1 MLCIDNVD
9 IKNKKILIRVDF
21 NVPII
26 DGNIIDVSR
35 IEASVPTINYALN
48 QNAAI
53 ILISHLGDPVDNLNT
68 SVLQPIQ
75 DLSLKIVVP
84 ILEKFLNKPVKFIS
98 DWFDK
103 NQIDI
108 NLGQVVLCENIRLI
122 TAEKQNNPEFAK
134 KLAEFADVVIMDAF
148 ATAHRLHASTYGIL
162 NYARV
167 AAAGFLLYKEVNV
180 LHQALLN
187 PVRPLVAV
195 VGGAKLSTKLKVL
208 KSLSEIADYLIVG
221 GAIANTCLLAK
232 GYNIGASLC
241 DNNLLDL
248 AQSLDRIVLPEDA
261 VALNANG
268 VIEQKDIQL
277 IDELDCI
284 LDIGEK
290 TIKKYQTIINQ
301 ANTVL
306 WNGPMG
312 KIEDPRFANGT
323 QWIANAILENK
334 GLSIVGGGDT
344 LGIIKQ
350 FKLDGFSCVSTG
362 GGAFLEFIENHTL
375 PMIELLNKFG

>member
-35 IEASVPTINYALN
+35 IEASIPTINYALN

-53 ILISHLGDPVDNLNT
+53 ILMSHLGDPVDNLNT
-68 SVLQPIQ
+68 SVLQPVQ
-75 DLSLKIVVP
+75 DLSLKIVMP
-84 ILEKFLNKPVKFIS
+84 ILEKILNKPVKFIS

-103 NQIDI
+103 NQIDV
-108 NLGQVVLCENIRLI
+108 NSGQVVLCENIRLI
-122 TAEKQNNPEFAK
+122 GAEKQNNPEFAK
-134 KLAEFADVVIMDAF
+134 KLAGFADIIVMDAF

-162 NYARV
+162 NYAKSAV
-167 AAAGFLLYKEVNV
+167 AGFLLYKEVNI
-180 LHQALLN
+180 LRQALLN
-187 PVRPLVAV
+187 PVRPLVAI
-195 VGGAKLSTKLKVL
+195 VGGAKISTKLKVL
-208 KSLSEIADYLIVG
+208 KSLSKIVDYLIVG

-241 DNNLLDL
+241 DNNWLDVVQL
-248 AQSLDRIVLPEDA
+248 WDRIILPEDA
-261 VALNANG
+261 VVLNADG
-268 VIEQKDIQL
+268 LVEQKDLKL
-277 IDELDCI
+277 IGKSDCI
-284 LDIGEK
+284 LDVGEK

-312 KIEDPRFANGT
+312 KIEDSRFANGT
-323 QWIANAILENK
+323 KSLAIAISKNK

-344 LGIIKQ
+344 LGIVKQ
-350 FKLDGFSCVSTG
+350 FKLDGFSYVSTG

-375 PMIELLNKFG
+375 PMIGLLNKFG